1 MDEAVKRI
9 ALAAL
14 MMACAGAST
23 GSASTGSE
31 PALTPVRA
39 ALADPTRPPALLAR
53 NAASPAASVAPAG
66 PVLQSVLIARQPG
79 GRQVAVIDGETVRLG
94 GTFRG
99 AVLVRMTETE
109 VELKRASGRQV
120 LKLYATA
127 PAPR

>member
-9 ALAAL
+9 AMTMLLAAVANAS
-14 MMACAGAST
+14 MGAEQT
-23 GSASTGSE
+23 R
-31 PALTPVRA
+31 TPERA
-39 ALADPTRPPALLAR
+39 ALLDPTRPPALLAR
-53 NAASPAASVAPAG
+53 TAAGPAASVAPAG

-94 GTFRG
+94 GAFHG

-109 VELKRASGRQV
+109 VELKRANGRQI
-120 LKLYATA
+120 LKLYAPA